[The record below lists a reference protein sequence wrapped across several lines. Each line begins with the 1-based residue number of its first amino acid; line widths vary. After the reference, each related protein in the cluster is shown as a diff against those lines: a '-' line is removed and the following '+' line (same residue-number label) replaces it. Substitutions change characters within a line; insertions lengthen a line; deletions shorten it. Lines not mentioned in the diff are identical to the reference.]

1 MIRDILPF
9 PERYWLILNLMGAAH
24 LKKNLGWRQQKID
37 KLSETKEKQ
46 LEEHFTAN

>member
-9 PERYWLILNLMGAAH
+9 PERYWLILNLMGWDGM
-24 LKKNLGWRQQKID
+24 GWRQQKID

-46 LEEHFTAN
+46 LEEHFTLYS

>member
-24 LKKNLGWRQQKID
+24 LKKIWDGGNKRLI
-37 KLSETKEKQ
+37 TK
-46 LEEHFTAN
+46 